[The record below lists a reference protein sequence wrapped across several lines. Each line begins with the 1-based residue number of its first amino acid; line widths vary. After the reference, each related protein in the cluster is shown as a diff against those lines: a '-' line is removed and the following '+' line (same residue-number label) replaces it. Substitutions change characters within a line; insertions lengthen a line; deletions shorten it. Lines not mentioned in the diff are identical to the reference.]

1 MTREGVVG
9 RCVISGKTDGP
20 CAATWRN
27 SATIGENCAT
37 PGGSC
42 ERICGQEPAQRKFG
56 RIAKRCVMTG
66 KSSAAIGR
74 MPVTI
79 GRTSAT
85 IVGSGATA
93 GDRPTGRGLKQ
104 QLVHFTGRDSNK
116 LPRPCCSGSH
126 ALLRHASVS

>member
-9 RCVISGKTDGP
+9 RCVISGKIDRTF
-20 CAATWRN
+20 AATWRN
-27 SATIGENCAT
+27 SATIVENCAT
-37 PGGSC
+37 TGGSC

-66 KSSAAIGR
+66 KSSATIGR

-85 IVGSGATA
+85 IVGGGATA
-93 GDRPTGRGLKQ
+93 GGKPTRRGLKKQ
-104 QLVHFTGRDSNK
+104 QVPFTRGGQIK
-116 LPRPCCSGSH
+116 PP
-126 ALLRHASVS
+126 

>member
-9 RCVISGKTDGP
+9 RCVISGKIDRTF
-20 CAATWRN
+20 AATWRN
-27 SATIGENCAT
+27 SATIVENCAT
-37 PGGSC
+37 TGGSC
-42 ERICGQEPAQRKFG
+42 ERTCGQVPAQRKFG

-66 KSSAAIGR
+66 RS
-74 MPVTI
+74 
-79 GRTSAT
+79 SAT

-93 GDRPTGRGLKQ
+93 GDRPTGLGLKQ
-104 QLVHFTGRDSNK
+104 QLVHFTGRDSIK

>member
-9 RCVISGKTDGP
+9 RCVISGKTDRTF
-20 CAATWRN
+20 AATWRN
-27 SATIGENCAT
+27 SATIVEN
-37 PGGSC
+37 C

-66 KSSAAIGR
+66 KSSATIGR

-93 GDRPTGRGLKQ
+93 GDRPTGLGLKQ
-104 QLVHFTGRDSNK
+104 QLVHFTGRDSIK